1 MITDPSPLKYIAA
14 ALAQMATT
22 LKDFGM
28 MECAVQLE
36 KVKTEIDAK
45 LAGHSDQPVV
55 MKKTA
60 GRE

>member
-45 LAGHSDQPVV
+45 LAEHSDQPAV
-55 MKKTA
+55 MKKAA